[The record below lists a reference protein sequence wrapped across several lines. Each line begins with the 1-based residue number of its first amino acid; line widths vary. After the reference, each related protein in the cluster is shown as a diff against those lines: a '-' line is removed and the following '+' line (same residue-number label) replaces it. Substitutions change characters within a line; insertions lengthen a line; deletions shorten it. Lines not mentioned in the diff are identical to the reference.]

1 MTVGEVKELVLSTD
15 GTIPVVVGN
24 LEKMELVHKKQ
35 DEKDKR
41 KFILSLTKSGKILIE
56 KIIPE
61 NEQALAEINSK
72 LSKEEKKLMVDLIRK
87 YK

>member
-41 KFILSLTKSGKILIE
+41 KFIFSLTKSGKILIE